1 MYCHFH
7 RSSLVTA
14 GTGLTFARKAEG
26 LLEVV
31 EAGDDLLG
39 GALTEKVPGEEA
51 GEVLDSSVD
60 LVATNGGGGVLEPG
74 LNVDG

>member
-1 MYCHFH
+1 MK
-7 RSSLVTA
+7 RLTLA
-14 GTGLTFARKAEG
+14 GEAEG

-31 EAGDDLLG
+31 EASNGLLG

-51 GEVLDSSVD
+51 REVLDSSVN
-60 LVATNGGGGVLEPG
+60 LVATDGGGGVLEPR

>member
-1 MYCHFH
+1 M
-7 RSSLVTA
+7 SSWVKKLTLA
-14 GTGLTFARKAEG
+14 GEAEG

-31 EAGDDLLG
+31 EASDGLLG

-60 LVATNGGGGVLEPG
+60 LVTTNGGGGVLEPR
-74 LNVDG
+74 LDVDG